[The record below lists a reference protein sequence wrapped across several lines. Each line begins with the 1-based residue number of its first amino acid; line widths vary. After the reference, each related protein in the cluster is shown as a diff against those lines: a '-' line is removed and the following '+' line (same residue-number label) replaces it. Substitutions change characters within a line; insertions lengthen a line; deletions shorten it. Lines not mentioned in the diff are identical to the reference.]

1 MLETS
6 IPSHHPGLRIAHW
19 VFDPAA
25 GQINAFDD
33 RGRLLLAIA
42 TSPLFGARL
51 AAAFSSPPTGAW
63 QRPAPSAPTPMG
75 LFQNARQPG

>member
-1 MLETS
+1 MLEANT
-6 IPSHHPGLRIAHW
+6 PMHNPGLQIARW
-19 VFDPAA
+19 AFDPTV

-33 RGRLLLAIA
+33 QGRLLLAIA

-63 QRPAPSAPTPMG
+63 QRPASSMPTPVG